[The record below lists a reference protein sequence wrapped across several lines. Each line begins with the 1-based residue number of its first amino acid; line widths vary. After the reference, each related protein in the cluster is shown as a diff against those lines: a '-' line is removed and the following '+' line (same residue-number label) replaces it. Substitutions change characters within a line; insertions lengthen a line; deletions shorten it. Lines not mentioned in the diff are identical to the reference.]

1 MIGIDVYVVLGL
13 LAALYIAWNLGA
25 NDAAN
30 PTNMAVGSGAISLR
44 KAIVLF
50 ALFATVGAVL
60 QGYMVMKT
68 IGKGVVPDID
78 AIGALSASVAA
89 GLWVTLATWKGLP
102 VSTTHSSVGAVLG
115 IGFAYMML
123 GDRPVSINW
132 DVLEKVVL
140 SWIISPLLAIIL
152 SMGFY
157 AFFSKVA
164 LKLYN
169 KGYNIDKIFRY
180 LVLAGLIFSAY
191 AYGTNDVGNATG
203 VYVTVVSKIYGLPDI
218 NTMFFLAILGSIG
231 IALGAF
237 TWGYRVIRTVGFEI
251 TRLDYITGAAAG
263 LSNALIVWV
272 FSTVPK
278 ILFGYGMPISTTH
291 ASVSSIIG
299 VGLARE
305 RSLKAVNWKIIG
317 IIIVSWILTVP
328 IATSISFIIYFIL
341 ITI

>member
-1 MIGIDVYVVLGL
+1 MIGVDIYIVLGL

-50 ALFATVGAVL
+50 ALFAAVGAIL

-78 AIGALSASVAA
+78 VIGALSASLAA
-89 GLWVTLATWKGLP
+89 GLWVTLATWRGLP

-115 IGFAYMML
+115 IGLAYIML
-123 GDRPVSINW
+123 GNRSVSINW

-140 SWIISPLLAIIL
+140 SWMISPLLAIIL
-152 SMGFY
+152 SMSFY
-157 AFFSKVA
+157 MLFSKIA

-169 KGYNIDKIFRY
+169 KGYNIDRIFRY
-180 LVLAGLIFSAY
+180 LVLVGLIFSAY

-203 VYVTVVSKIYGLPDI
+203 VYVTVVSKIYGLPDT

-231 IALGAF
+231 IAIGAF

-305 RSLKAVNWKIIG
+305 RSLKAVNWKTIG
-317 IIIVSWILTVP
+317 MIIVSWILTVP
-328 IATSISFIIYFIL
+328 IAASISFIIYLIL
-341 ITI
+341 TTI

>member
-1 MIGIDVYVVLGL
+1 MIGVDIYIVLGL

-44 KAIVLF
+44 KAILLF
-50 ALFATVGAVL
+50 ALFAAVGAIL

-78 AIGALSASVAA
+78 AAGALSASVAA

-115 IGFAYMML
+115 IGLAYTVL
-123 GDRPVSINW
+123 RARPVSINW

-157 AFFSKVA
+157 MLFSKIA
-164 LKLYN
+164 LRLYN
-169 KGYNIDKIFRY
+169 RGHNIDTIFRY
-180 LVLAGLIFSAY
+180 LVLAGLVFSAY

-203 VYVTVVSKIYGLPDI
+203 VYVTVVSKIYGLPDT

-263 LSNALIVWV
+263 LSNAIIVWV

-278 ILFGYGMPISTTH
+278 LLFGYGMPISTTH

-305 RSLKAVNWKIIG
+305 RSLRAVNWKTIG

-328 IATSISFIIYFIL
+328 IAASISFIIYFIL
-341 ITI
+341 TTI